1 MKMNNTFLKLA
12 GERETK
18 ENKPIDYSQSITKR
32 LLEKYKPSK
41 KLSAIDGGR
50 KDIEKGQAA

>member
-1 MKMNNTFLKLA
+1 MNEA
-12 GERETK
+12 
-18 ENKPIDYSQSITKR
+18 KPIDYSQSITKK
-32 LLEKYKPSK
+32 LLEKYKPTK